1 MNKLPETDSRWS
13 LNRGRASHLHSSL
26 VMWKPLVH
34 SIIARTGREGSMRC
48 SSTERAFPR
57 LTVGYGS
64 VQSVAPLAVLSKLE
78 MNIEFLYI
86 QVFFQCQFHIHLRLS
101 PHFSGNGP

>member
-1 MNKLPETDSRWS
+1 MKKVPETDDRWS
-13 LNRGRASHLHSSL
+13 LSRGRTSHLHSSL
-26 VMWKPLVH
+26 VMWKPLAH

-64 VQSVAPLAVLSKLE
+64 VQPVTPLAVLSKLE
-78 MNIEFLYI
+78 MNSI
-86 QVFFQCQFHIHLRLS
+86 QIFFQCQFQIHHRLS